1 MFSVRLLLAKL
12 PDLGARRGLGGRV
25 GFLCLFKK
33 QARMSMVTSVQVF
46 GSPVIL
52 HCVYVYV
59 GNCHI
64 SGAESFKTLEMFRA
78 KCLKVWEVLW
88 HLN

>member
-12 PDLGARRGLGGRV
+12 PDLGAQRGLGGRV

-52 HCVYVYV
+52 HCVYMYV
-59 GNCHI
+59 GKCHI
-64 SGAESFKTLEMFRA
+64 SEAEGLKECEIFKV
-78 KCLKVWEVLW
+78 KCLKGRGLLQ